1 MSSIIGLFQEFA
13 KLMDIGVLAVLLGAT
28 MLGVIIGA
36 LPGLSATM
44 GIALLTGLTYK
55 FPVVYT
61 FAILMGVY
69 VGAIYGGSMSAI
81 LLNIPGTASA
91 AATALEG
98 YPLAKQGKAET
109 AIKVTRGASILGT
122 FIGVLALALVAPPLS
137 KVALMFTSP
146 EYFMLEIGRA
156 HV

>member
-1 MSSIIGLFQEFA
+1 MNGLVTLFQEFVG
-13 KLMDIGVLAVLLGAT
+13 LMDPSILGLLLLST
-28 MLGVIIGA
+28 LLGVIIGA

-55 FPVVYT
+55 FPIAYT

-98 YPLAKQGKAET
+98 HPLAMGAGGDSHQGHP
-109 AIKVTRGASILGT
+109 ASFHHRHLYRCDGPGT
-122 FIGVLALALVAPPLS
+122 HRSPPDQHR
-137 KVALMFTSP
+137 P
-146 EYFMLEIGRA
+146 EI
-156 HV
+156 H